1 MNVFVYLALL
11 VLCIDLLFVAY
22 LYSVWFYAAAVVP
35 LVIGA
40 LYFRMRQRQK
50 TTLPYETG
58 WQLGAALDLSDEHTT
73 QQVNNA
79 VLSIKAINLGILAI
93 GGPGSG
99 KTESVALA
107 FFSALPTALPG
118 SGLAF
123 FEGKGDI
130 DIYKKAVAAGRSPD
144 YFFSSELPG
153 SDTINL
159 MAGEALDVED
169 RLTKMLIGHTSTTS
183 YYSDAQRA
191 VLKFV
196 VPMLVGCRQPVN
208 LRDLYAVLTVPEA
221 QAELLMLAR
230 ERDVDPTMLSLFT
243 VWLERKPQDRRQE
256 LSGLLNKLMEFC
268 VGPIA
273 DRINAYQPDIS
284 VNDVVVNNKF
294 IYFHLPLSETTRAVA
309 IALVEMFGVEARR
322 RQLSGPEQYKM
333 FPLLMDDWGA
343 FFHQNFGPISARC
356 RSAMMPLIFSFQSLA
371 QIKGVSDNFARELD
385 DNLATKIIFRVNGED
400 TAQFAINLLGEHQ
413 EASVGASQMG
423 GRDGASFG
431 LTGRARINSRDLREL
446 LPGECYISTVMP
458 RDGKMLNPLWRLRI
472 PKAPYTDAA
481 LAQVQMP
488 TAKVHP
494 MGKGLDLWEKYMNPN
509 AVKTFEIPGEE
520 GFESVEA
527 PRRVVEL

>member
-1 MNVFVYLALL
+1 MSFFIYISLL
-11 VLCIDLLFVAY
+11 VLAIDMLVVGF
-22 LYSVWFYAAAVVP
+22 LYSVWFYAAAMIP
-35 LVIGA
+35 LIVGVC
-40 LYFRMRQRQK
+40 YFLIRRRSMN
-50 TTLPYETG
+50 TLPYEAG
-58 WQLGAALDLSDEHTT
+58 WQLGDALDLSDENTT
-73 QQVNNA
+73 NRIKNA
-79 VLSIKAINLGILAI
+79 VLSVKAINLGILAI

-107 FFSALPTALPG
+107 LFSALPTALPG

-130 DIYKKAVAAGRSPD
+130 DIYKKAVASGRSPD
-144 YFFSSELPG
+144 YFFSTELPG
-153 SDTINL
+153 SETINL
-159 MAGEALDVED
+159 MDGDALDVED

-183 YYSDAQRA
+183 FYSDAQRA
-191 VLKFV
+191 ILKFV
-196 VPMLVGCRQPVN
+196 VPVLIGCQQTVN
-208 LRDLYAVLTVPEA
+208 LRDLYAALTVPEA
-221 QAELLMLAR
+221 QSELKMLAR
-230 ERDVDPTMLSLFT
+230 ENNVDPTMLSLFNA
-243 VWLERKPQDRRQE
+243 WLERKPQERRAE

-268 VGPIA
+268 VGPVA
-273 DRINAYQPDIS
+273 DRINAYQPGIS
-284 VNDVVVNNKF
+284 VRDVVENNKF

-413 EASVGASQMG
+413 EASVGASQLG
-423 GRDGASFG
+423 DRDGASIG
-431 LTGRARINSRDLREL
+431 LIDRSRLNSRDLRQL
-446 LPGECYISTVMP
+446 LPGECYISTVMQ

-472 PKAPYTDAA
+472 PKAPYSDEQV
-481 LAQVQMP
+481 AQVEMP
-488 TAKVHP
+488 QAKSYEE
-494 MGKGLDLWEKYMNPN
+494 GEGLCLWDKYMNPN
-509 AVKTFEIPGEE
+509 SISSFEIPGEADV
-520 GFESVEA
+520 STTNDVQQV
-527 PRRVVEL
+527 REL